1 LLVDIPRPKTERG
14 LPVLR
19 ITQRSRASA
28 TAVGLVLTLAA
39 CGGADAGEG
48 TSGAAA
54 GGSELSGTIQIDGS
68 STVAPLSEA
77 AAELFQEEN
86 PGVNVVVGT
95 SGTGGGFEKFC
106 TGETDISDAS
116 RPIKEEEIAVCE
128 KNGIGFEEV
137 TVAND
142 GLAVVVNPENDW
154 AQCLTVEQL
163 NKIWAPGSKV
173 NSWSQVDP
181 SFPDEPIQ
189 LFGPGT
195 DSGTF
200 DYFTDEINGE
210 EGASRTDYQP
220 SEDDNVIVQGVQGS
234 KGALG
239 YFGLSYV
246 QENEGAVKAVEID
259 GGDGCVAP
267 SVETVLDGTY
277 TPLGRPLFIYPSDKA
292 LQREEVQAFLEFYIE
307 NEKEIAEQ
315 ALYVELSDEQ
325 QQEAQEKIASLMQ
338 G

>member
-1 LLVDIPRPKTERG
+1 M
-14 LPVLR
+14 LR
-19 ITQRSRASA
+19 STQRHRSLA
-28 TAVGLVLTLAA
+28 TAAGLVLALAA
-39 CGGADAGEG
+39 CGGADAG
-48 TSGAAA
+48 T
-54 GGSELSGTIQIDGS
+54 GGSSEGGGGLSGTIQIDGS

-86 PGVNVVVGT
+86 PDVNVVVGT

-106 TGETDISDAS
+106 AGEIDISDAS
-116 RPIKEEEIAVCE
+116 RAIKEEETAACE
-128 KNGIGFEEV
+128 AAGISFEQV

-154 AQCLTVEQL
+154 ATCLTVEQL
-163 NKIWAPGSKV
+163 NQIWAPGSTV
-173 NSWSQVDP
+173 DNWNQVDP
-181 SFPDEPIQ
+181 SFPDEPLQ

-200 DYFTDEINGE
+200 DYFTGEVNGE
-210 EGASRTDYQP
+210 EGASRTDFQP

-234 KGALG
+234 SGAMG

-259 GGDGCVAP
+259 GGEGCVAP

-277 TPLGRPLFIYPSDKA
+277 KPLGRPLFVYPSDKA
-292 LQREEVQAFLEFYIE
+292 LERPEVQAFLEFYVE

-325 QQEAQEKIASLMQ
+325 QAEAEQKIASLV

>member
-1 LLVDIPRPKTERG
+1 
-14 LPVLR
+14 VLR
-19 ITQRSRASA
+19 VIKLGRAA
-28 TAVGLVLTLAA
+28 AVVASVSLAVAA
-39 CGGADAGEG
+39 CGGADAGQG
-48 TSGAAA
+48 SGED
-54 GGSELSGTIQIDGS
+54 GGLSGTIQIDGS

-86 PGVNVVVGT
+86 DGVNVVVGT

-106 TGETDISDAS
+106 AGETDISDAS
-116 RPIKEEEIAVCE
+116 RAIKEEEAATCE
-128 KNGIGFEEV
+128 QNGIAFEEL

-154 AQCLTVEQL
+154 ADCLTVEQL

-173 NSWSQVDP
+173 DNWNEVDP
-181 SFPDEPIQ
+181 SFPDVPLQ

-234 KGALG
+234 KGAIG

-246 QENEGAVKAVEID
+246 QENEGAVKAVEVD
-259 GGDGCVAP
+259 GGNGCVAP
-267 SVETVLDGTY
+267 SAETVLDGTY
-277 TPLGRPLFIYPSDKA
+277 KPLGRPLFIYVSDKA
-292 LQREEVQAFLEFYIE
+292 LARPEVQSFVDFYIE
-307 NEKEIAEQ
+307 NDEAIAEQ
-315 ALYVELSDEQ
+315 ALYIPLSDEQ
-325 QQEAQEKIASLMQ
+325 QAEARAKVESLT
-338 G
+338 GS